1 MARIRLPAPIV
12 WLIALLLLV
21 QPLHTIAQ
29 TPQASPVASPV
40 AEAEPRHGVQPTDM
54 DFTVDPGDDF
64 YQFANGGW
72 LANTTLPADLPRYGV
87 FDEIGDLVDEQLVAT
102 VGGFE
107 ANPDTPEGK
116 ARLLYDQ
123 VLDTE
128 TRNQQG
134 VEPLEPILS
143 QTRAITSVEDGLVFQ
158 QQADNFQLTGLFV
171 VYASPS
177 PEDATI
183 NVGNLYGPIL
193 SLPSEDYYGDSP
205 DVTEVRDAWIA
216 TTVQLLMEIGY
227 SEEEATTAAE
237 AVIAFETELVG
248 IKTPD
253 AELFSD
259 PVAQNNPRT
268 IDELREILPSFDW
281 DAFLAETHVP
291 DDTESLIVIDLPY
304 LEKLQG
310 VLDNADPNV
319 LRYLFDTQLMWTYSS
334 VLSTDIEDLAFSFQG
349 PILFGVNEQSP
360 IEERALDE
368 VQLNFP
374 DTVSQAYVDQFF
386 PPESKDQVE
395 SLVNNLIAAFR
406 IRIQNSTWMS
416 PETKTAA
423 LEKLDLMV
431 VGVGYPESFE
441 TYDDVEIG
449 ESLFETTLNAYDTAN
464 SGWLGDIGEDVNR
477 GEWFQAPFEVNA
489 GYDATRNM
497 IIFPAAI
504 LQPPFFDPNADL
516 ASNYGAIGAVIGH
529 EITHGFDLSGSQFD
543 GYGNVVSWWT
553 DEDFVAFSE
562 LNEQVMTRYSSLEVA
577 PGLFVDGEL
586 TVTENVAD
594 MGGLNIAYDALL
606 MALNIHGQ
614 EDTPWFLNQQQ
625 RFFLAAS
632 RNWREVQTPEYLSVL
647 VSSDSHAPAPVRGIE
662 PLRHM
667 DAFYEAF
674 DIDPDDPE
682 FLPPDERIIIW

>member
-1 MARIRLPAPIV
+1 
-12 WLIALLLLV
+12 
-21 QPLHTIAQ
+21 
-29 TPQASPVASPV
+29 
-40 AEAEPRHGVQPTDM
+40 
-54 DFTVDPGDDF
+54 
-64 YQFANGGW
+64 
-72 LANTTLPADLPRYGV
+72 
-87 FDEIGDLVDEQLVAT
+87 
-102 VGGFE
+102 
-107 ANPDTPEGK
+107 
-116 ARLLYDQ
+116 
-123 VLDTE
+123 
-128 TRNQQG
+128 
-134 VEPLEPILS
+134 
-143 QTRAITSVEDGLVFQ
+143 
-158 QQADNFQLTGLFV
+158 
-171 VYASPS
+171 
-177 PEDATI
+177 
-183 NVGNLYGPIL
+183 
-193 SLPSEDYYGDSP
+193 
-205 DVTEVRDAWIA
+205 
-216 TTVQLLMEIGY
+216 
-227 SEEEATTAAE
+227 
-237 AVIAFETELVG
+237 
-248 IKTPD
+248 
-253 AELFSD
+253 
-259 PVAQNNPRT
+259 
-268 IDELREILPSFDW
+268 
-281 DAFLAETHVP
+281 
-291 DDTESLIVIDLPY
+291 
-304 LEKLQG
+304 
-310 VLDNADPNV
+310 
-319 LRYLFDTQLMWTYSS
+319 

-674 DIDPDDPE
+674 DIEPDDPE